1 MSNSFLKV
9 NLLSESF
16 LFITR
21 ILIQLFFPPLMLF
34 FWGKDNFDLW
44 LFLFAIPSF
53 LSMFQISIIAP
64 IRNHMLKLFK
74 EKKYSKV
81 NEIYQN
87 SFFFVILNIFFI
99 SLIGLLYVIINF
111 TNPFIQDNLYLIT
124 IAFLCLLLN
133 LLTGC
138 AHAALSYKGSAKKHL
153 AIEILF
159 DLIINLAVPISYFVL
174 SNFEKVFL
182 LVLILQLIKTWLL
195 FYKIKDQNLN
205 KFIKFK
211 FINFKTL
218 KEIINLSLGFNFH
231 ILSNII
237 KGPGLIVL
245 LGSSNNLSLVGMI
258 STARTM
264 FYYLPQRFF
273 RIFEIT
279 YFLEF
284 SNILNTKEFNQSF
297 RKHYLYLL
305 ASCIVALSIFII
317 FSFYFGEFLY
327 NYWTNNSYNINFE
340 LIFLI
345 SLDAFVIIIGIFLVL
360 PLQSI
365 NKYNYIGFF
374 ELIVNVA
381 IFIILYSNNFFN
393 DVIYSYKLIV
403 ISSCIILGIKFIYS
417 LTILKKYVFRN

>member
-111 TNPFIQDNLYLIT
+111 TNPFIQDNLYLII

-138 AHAALSYKGSAKKHL
+138 AHAALSYKGSAKKIL
-153 AIEILF
+153 AIEIFF

-182 LVLILQLIKTWLL
+182 LVLILQLIKTWIL

-273 RIFEIT
+273 RIFERT

-317 FSFYFGEFLY
+317 FFFYFGEFLY

-374 ELIVNVA
+374 ELIVNVTT
-381 IFIILYSNNFFN
+381 FIILYSNNFFN
-393 DVIYSYKLIV
+393 DVIYGYKLIV